1 MELKHLQALLGIA
14 DTGSFSAAAD
24 LIGTV
29 QSNISA
35 HVARLERELEVGLVD
50 RSSGRLTEEG
60 EVVAARARRIMG
72 EIDAMVADVV
82 SLREEVVGSVQ
93 LGLIGTTGRWLVPQL
108 FGRLGRDHPHVHL
121 FVADGTSSTL
131 EPQVASGALDL
142 AVVSLPLTGDDLVA
156 QPLFEEDL
164 VLVLPSDHPLV
175 EKACRQPRIPSEF
188 QEDPSFIYPCDP
200 LPLSVLSELEMLL
213 PQAGTVLRAE
223 IDTAASLA
231 GVTLRPS
238 LELDGLRM
246 IASLVFDG
254 YGPAILPASAVPAHL
269 RERFSLLPL
278 KGLPR
283 RQVGIATRRHGRP
296 SAPAR
301 ALIEV
306 VSAVIND
313 PESVP
318 GGLHASHETSRR
330 PLRR

>member
-1 MELKHLQALLGIA
+1 MEMKHLQALLGIA

-50 RSSGRLTEEG
+50 RSSGQLTEEG
-60 EVVAARARRIMG
+60 EVVVARARRIMG

-82 SLREEVVGSVQ
+82 SLREEVVGTVQ
-93 LGLIGTTGRWLVPQL
+93 AGVIGTTGRWMVPQL
-108 FGRLGRDHPHVHL
+108 FERLKLQHPHIHL

-131 EPQVASGALDL
+131 EPQVVSGSLDL
-142 AVVSLPLTGDDLVA
+142 AVVSLPLPGDDLSA

-164 VLVLPSDHPLV
+164 VLVVPFDHPLALD
-175 EKACRQPRIPSEF
+175 ACGQVGVQDDAHGDSRF
-188 QEDPSFIYPCDP
+188 TYPCDP
-200 LPLSVLSELEMLL
+200 LPLSVLSDLEMLL
-213 PQAGTVLRAE
+213 PQAGTVLRDE
-223 IDTAASLA
+223 IDAAAGVA

-254 YGPAILPASAVPAHL
+254 YGPAILPASAVPGHL

-278 KGLPR
+278 EGLPR
-283 RQVGIATRRHGRP
+283 RQVGVALRRHGRP

-301 ALIEV
+301 ALMDVIYSV
-306 VSAVIND
+306 VND
-313 PESVP
+313 PGSVP
-318 GGLHASHETSRR
+318 GGLHPSKH
-330 PLRR
+330 P